1 MTYLEVIILSLQ
13 AHRRGRV
20 DAFVQ
25 STDKNFMVPV
35 GGSVVASSSPDF
47 IKQVSQI
54 YPGIIFT
61 HNDNIIVLSIFTEMS
76 VFLHVPH
83 TC

>member
-1 MTYLEVIILSLQ
+1 MYTLPISQ
-13 AHRRGRV
+13 AHRLGRV

-47 IKQVSQI
+47 IKKVSQI
-54 YPGIIFT
+54 YPGMSF
-61 HNDNIIVLSIFTEMS
+61 VLYLLLLVALCACI
-76 VFLHVPH
+76 LL
-83 TC
+83 

>member
-1 MTYLEVIILSLQ
+1 MEFRDFVECSTLVLKLSGKNLLSVQYNPACHLQ
-13 AHRRGRV
+13 AHRQGQV

-35 GGSVVASSSPDF
+35 GGSIVASSSPDF

-54 YPGIIFT
+54 YPGMPYT
-61 HNDNIIVLSIFTEMS
+61 
-76 VFLHVPH
+76 
-83 TC
+83 